1 MLESPSQVVA
11 FDIGIFTFGGR
22 GGDGLMFGLDDLGG
36 LFQPL

>member
-22 GGDGLMFGLDDLGG
+22 GEDGLMFGLGDLGG